1 MKLEVIKVQKEPDL
15 STQNSEKTQVRQR
28 IGFLYNS
35 GEISNLICFPYI
47 KTLLFLIIANTIRL
61 ERNPGMLESQDL
73 FIPI

>member
-47 KTLLFLIIANTIRL
+47 KTLLFLIIANIIWL
-61 ERNPGMLESQDL
+61 ERNTGMLESQDL